1 MSTRHYKFLAI
12 FILLIASLSACV
24 AFAYDDTFCVTG
36 YTQEGI
42 IHFNEFS
49 TYTSDEPL
57 LFIYAGIIGLFFA
70 ILLSFTKMKLWFFAL
85 NILMLMFMA
94 IPMNMF
100 SVAPFYQVIYDSI
113 FLCGHFILGITAVLF
128 YLYWLF
134 VAIYLLKSE
143 S

>member
-24 AFAYDDTFCVTG
+24 AFAYDDAFCVTG

-42 IHFNEFS
+42 IRFNEFS

-57 LFIYAGIIGLFFA
+57 LFIYTGIIGLFFA
-70 ILLSFTKMKLWFFAL
+70 ILLSFTKMKVWFFAL

-143 S
+143 R